1 MFPVLVLAFSC
12 ILLLHPIALD
22 AQDSTRTSTQ
32 TSTQTSTKKPFAMQL
47 DSAFAERTP
56 FTEIQGGLSTWT
68 LDQGPSLAGSMIV
81 GAEFGFETTK
91 RLEGTAIA
99 RSQSNGLYVRHA
111 VAGDVGQ
118 NDGTMSGWRFGF
130 TDATSYGYT
139 FSEDTKAGVYLS
151 VGSSPLSWYALQPSA
166 DQLPR
171 FGDGLRF
178 GEAST
183 AAIGVRIAEPVS
195 ITASAEW
202 ALVYERHLFWY
213 WAGSSIIEGAAD
225 GVAAWFVRE
234 IGKHAPAALPV
245 MHFLVRN
252 GIAAGFKALR
262 SSDMNWPFGSAP
274 GLSMITYSVGVR
286 VHF

>member
-1 MFPVLVLAFSC
+1 MNAVLTLVVSC
-12 ILLLHPIALD
+12 LMLMHAVMAT
-22 AQDSTRTSTQ
+22 AQDSVRTR
-32 TSTQTSTKKPFAMQL
+32 KPFAMQW
-47 DSAFAERTP
+47 DSVFTERTP
-56 FTEIQGGLSTWT
+56 FTEIQGGLSSWS
-68 LDQGPSLAGSMIV
+68 LDQGPSLAGSMVV
-81 GAEFGFETTK
+81 GAEFGFESTK
-91 RLEGTAIA
+91 LLDGTSVA

-111 VAGDVGQ
+111 IAGDL
-118 NDGTMSGWRFGF
+118 GTNEGTVSGWRFGF

-139 FSEDTKAGVYLS
+139 FGDNTKAGVYLS
-151 VGSSPLSWYALQPSA
+151 VGSSPLSWYAIQPSA
-166 DQLPR
+166 DQLQR
-171 FGDGLRF
+171 FTDGLRF
-178 GEAST
+178 GEASS
-183 AAIGVRIAEPVS
+183 AAINVRVAEPVS

-234 IGKHAPAALPV
+234 IGKHAPAAMPV

-262 SSDMNWPFGSAP
+262 ASEMNWPFNSAP
-274 GLSMITYSVGVR
+274 ALSMITYSVGVR